1 MNLLFVG
8 IILFQSLKRGL
19 QRTGRSYG
27 GESDYSTL
35 CIYVRP
41 VPGLPPSRLQARVSR
56 RFSVVSRIVVGGQLL
71 ATSDCA
77 IPTRWVPSVGPG
89 PCVLPLPNFQEVARE
104 GDGSAAV
111 VTALAAAHRVQRRGG
126 SVARGG
132 NHAHFRGRGLA
143 GRRRRQRGG
152 VHGQLS
158 ATGPRLQ
165 GTVQLLQFLLSR
177 RTNKNSIW
185 LLNDRIVA
193 CFALIY
199 PHWLPG
205 RKTHKLLTR
214 S

>member
-8 IILFQSLKRGL
+8 IILFLALKIGL

-56 RFSVVSRIVVGGQLL
+56 RFYVVSRIVVGGQLL

-89 PCVLPLPNFQEVARE
+89 PCVRPHPNFQEVARE

-111 VTALAAAHRVQRRGG
+111 VTALAAADRVQRRGG
-126 SVARGG
+126 GSVTRGG
-132 NHAHFRGRGLA
+132 NHANFRGRGLA

-158 ATGPRLQ
+158 AIGPGLQ
-165 GTVQLLQFLLSR
+165 RTVQLLQFLLSR
-177 RTNKNSIW
+177 RTNKNSIS
-185 LLNDRIVA
+185 LLNDRIVS
-193 CFALIY
+193 
-199 PHWLPG
+199 
-205 RKTHKLLTR
+205 K
-214 S
+214 